1 MRPKYARAMLHVA
14 LHAGH
19 GSHGDLAGF
28 IRRSI
33 YVCIYIYTVR
43 GEALLAALVW
53 LAGAAARS
61 GEGLRTERII
71 HGRAKVVT
79 FHPQL

>member
-1 MRPKYARAMLHVA
+1 M
-14 LHAGH
+14 
-19 GSHGDLAGF
+19 
-28 IRRSI
+28 
-33 YVCIYIYTVR
+33 YVYIYTVR